1 MPAASMAAIAALSQ
15 TLGVDPSD
23 TAEAVE
29 AEFFS
34 GAIIPPAEWS
44 QIAAI
49 LAQGSESD
57 RKQQGL
63 LISAQASI
71 GRERADTYVSIFCT
85 DKFERRKSIV
95 TKAIANG
102 YPELFERLEAEQE
115 RVCALLERRHA
126 IFCRDRSGAL
136 ITIAAEVISRYRAEK
151 ERRSLLDYED
161 LIDHTLALFG
171 NVSAAW
177 VLYKLDLGIDH
188 LLIDEA
194 QDTSPKQWEVVNH
207 LVGEFFAGA
216 GARGRLR
223 RTLFAVGDE
232 KQSIYSFQGAV
243 PFKFAEMRRHFER
256 LHRDCELGFLF
267 SEFKHSFR
275 SGENVLGAVD
285 RVFRD
290 RAIAASVSSDT
301 DGIPP
306 HIALPDAAPGVVE
319 VWPLIKAE
327 AKPEIEGWDAPFDEI
342 RESSPPAQL
351 ARRIARTINVWRRQG
366 TRPGDILVLVRQRG
380 AVFEAILRALK
391 EAGIAVAGA
400 DRLMLTEH
408 IAVMDLMVL
417 ADTLLL
423 PQDDLALATVL
434 RSPLFGFD
442 DDALFELAWNR
453 KGSLRAALAAKA
465 GDDAR
470 LAEAAAQLDRLAV
483 AARRQTP
490 FSFYAHLLGAEG
502 GRRRMLA
509 RLGAEAADALDEFLN
524 LALEYE
530 RRETPSL
537 QGFVAWLR
545 AARAEV
551 KRDMEIARDEVR
563 VMTVHGAKGLE
574 APIVILADTTTQP
587 AGPRPPRLLTVPA
600 AQAPPD
606 TPDRI
611 VWVGRKDIDVAPVRA
626 ARDRVRARRPR
637 TNIAGC
643 SMWR

>member
-1 MPAASMAAIAALSQ
+1 M
-15 TLGVDPSD
+15 
-23 TAEAVE
+23 
-29 AEFFS
+29 
-34 GAIIPPAEWS
+34 
-44 QIAAI
+44 
-49 LAQGSESD
+49 
-57 RKQQGL
+57 
-63 LISAQASI
+63 
-71 GRERADTYVSIFCT
+71 
-85 DKFERRKSIV
+85 
-95 TKAIANG
+95 
-102 YPELFERLEAEQE
+102 
-115 RVCALLERRHA
+115 
-126 IFCRDRSGAL
+126 
-136 ITIAAEVISRYRAEK
+136 
-151 ERRSLLDYED
+151 
-161 LIDHTLALFG
+161 
-171 NVSAAW
+171 
-177 VLYKLDLGIDH
+177 
-188 LLIDEA
+188 
-194 QDTSPKQWEVVNH
+194 
-207 LVGEFFAGA
+207 
-216 GARGRLR
+216 
-223 RTLFAVGDE
+223 
-232 KQSIYSFQGAV
+232 
-243 PFKFAEMRRHFER
+243 
-256 LHRDCELGFLF
+256 
-267 SEFKHSFR
+267 
-275 SGENVLGAVD
+275 
-285 RVFRD
+285 
-290 RAIAASVSSDT
+290 
-301 DGIPP
+301 
-306 HIALPDAAPGVVE
+306 VE

-327 AKPEIEGWDAPFDEI
+327 VKPEIEGWDAPLDEI
-342 RESSPPAQL
+342 RESSPRAQL

-380 AVFEAILRALK
+380 AVFEAIIRALK

-470 LAEAAAQLDRLAV
+470 FAEAAARLDRLAV

-490 FSFYAHLLGAEG
+490 FSFYAHLLGAGG

-537 QGFVAWLR
+537 HGFVAWLR

-574 APIVILADTTTQP
+574 APIVILADTTTPP

-626 ARDRVRARRPR
+626 ARDRVRRAAEDEYRRLLYVAMTRAAERLIVCGTEGERTRPKGCWYDLVSNALAADLVEEAADDGDGMVRRYRKTLPGAKPASTRSANAQQSLALLPPWLAREAPQDASRAALISPSDAVDDAGSHARFTYASTGAAAERRALALKRGRIVHRLMQSLPDMPPERRVEAMARYLTRAKDVGAAERDGISQQVLAVLDDPRFARAVFWRSRRGARCRPYQA
-637 TNIAGC
+637 AGR
-643 SMWR
+643 SAARGFGPDRSPRGHGRRGADRGLQDQ